1 MAVEIHP
8 LDQAS
13 IKKILLSHFEK
24 EKVVL
29 DRSFPEIQQTADIA
43 WESKKII
50 FQILCKSRNVLK
62 IQEMT
67 SEFQKTGWIIV
78 WILPDTIL
86 SKKVAS
92 QEEILLRKGSSYFI
106 DQEGQIYDQFT
117 LFHKGCRT
125 LTGPFFPVTLSSPVS
140 LSPSFPRGGLPKILQ
155 TRLGS
160 SLVYFRGDI
169 VDRALNHPSFL
180 TKIHLWE
187 EEFLDKKP
195 LPFLWKIERMHTIFL
210 NKLLEKL
217 SAGDFPL

>member
-1 MAVEIHP
+1 MAAETHP
-8 LDQAS
+8 PDQAS

-29 DRSFPEIQQTADIA
+29 DRPFPEIQQTADIA

-50 FQILCKSRNVLK
+50 FQILCKSRNVPK

-67 SEFQKTGWIIV
+67 SEFKRIGWGLV
-78 WILPDTIL
+78 WILPDSIL

-92 QEEILLRKGSSYFI
+92 PEEILLRKGPSYFI

-117 LFHKGCRT
+117 LFHKGRRA
-125 LTGPFFPVTLSSPVS
+125 LTSPFFPVTLSSPVS
-140 LSPSFPRGGLPKILQ
+140 LSLSFPREELSQILQ
-155 TRLGS
+155 NRLGS

-180 TKIHLWE
+180 TKMHLCE

-195 LPFLWKIERMHTIFL
+195 LPFLRKIERMHTIFL